1 MLHLK
6 KNQPIIK
13 KDYKIQKFHIEYK
26 LYLKFAYNFVNHPIY
41 NRWRTSS
48 PEIENN
54 LNELEYEEEVSIRK
68 RIGIRPT
75 AAVVS

>member
-41 NRWRTSS
+41 NR
-48 PEIENN
+48 
-54 LNELEYEEEVSIRK
+54 
-68 RIGIRPT
+68 
-75 AAVVS
+75 